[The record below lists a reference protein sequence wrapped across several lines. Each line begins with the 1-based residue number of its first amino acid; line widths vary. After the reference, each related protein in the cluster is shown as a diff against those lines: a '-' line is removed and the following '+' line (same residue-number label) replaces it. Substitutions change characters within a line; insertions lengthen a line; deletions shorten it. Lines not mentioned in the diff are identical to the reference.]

1 MRSDEWH
8 AAIAMPAKL
17 ARAAVLLTFVS
28 IPALAATIDAE
39 LFDRGSEL
47 AYRKALAPT
56 AESRRLNP
64 ETVTRA
70 RRLANRLVVS
80 AVNMDAEAK
89 RLNWAVNVVSGV
101 VPDVRIFP
109 GGRIIVTDGLVDR
122 TGLADEELSA
132 IIAYAFAHSLLRHDV
147 SRVVAPAQNASAD
160 PNRVTLDYMEAVST
174 AVRDLQFTPAEIAA
188 ADRTSVEMLARAAY
202 DPRSAA
208 NAWRRLKTG
217 GKGLVERSPVT
228 DERLAAMEAAARGFV
243 TLYEETRARA
253 EAYARSQRP
262 RAPPRITGQPQRD
275 PFTR

>member
-1 MRSDEWH
+1 MH
-8 AAIAMPAKL
+8 PML
-17 ARAAVLLTFVS
+17 ARAAALVLTLAPLAAS
-28 IPALAATIDAE
+28 AATIDAE
-39 LFDRGSEL
+39 MFDRGSDL

-56 AESRRLNP
+56 PESRRLNP

-70 RRLANRLVVS
+70 RRIANRLVVS
-80 AVNMDAEAK
+80 AVNMNADAK
-89 RLNWAVNVVSGV
+89 RLDWAVNVVSGA

-122 TGLADEELSA
+122 AGLADDELGA
-132 IIAYAFAHSLLRHDV
+132 VIAYAFAHSLLRHDA
-147 SRVVAPAQNASAD
+147 SRVAAPAQNASAD
-160 PNRVTLDYMEAVST
+160 PNRVMLDYADAVT
-174 AVRDLQFTPAEIAA
+174 AAMRDLRFTPAEIAA
-188 ADRTSVEMLARAAY
+188 ADHASIEMLARAAY

-208 NAWRRLKTG
+208 NAWRRLQGG

-228 DERLAAMEAAARGFV
+228 DERLAAIDAAARNSV

-262 RAPPRITGQPQRD
+262 RAPPRITGQPQRSD

>member
-1 MRSDEWH
+1 MHDMLVR
-8 AAIAMPAKL
+8 AAILFMMFAAPA
-17 ARAAVLLTFVS
+17 AS
-28 IPALAATIDAE
+28 AATIDAE
-39 LFDRGSEL
+39 AFERGSEM

-56 AESRRLNP
+56 AESRRLKP

-70 RRLANRLVVS
+70 RRIANRLVVS
-80 AVNMDAEAK
+80 AVNIDAEAK

-109 GGRIIVTDGLVDR
+109 GGRIILTDGLVDR
-122 TGLADEELSA
+122 AGLADEELGA
-132 IIAYAFAHSLLRHDV
+132 VIAYAFSHSMLRHDA
-147 SRVVAPAQNASAD
+147 SRVVAPQSASAD
-160 PNRVTLDYMEAVST
+160 PNRVLLDYADAVS
-174 AVRDLQFTPAEIAA
+174 AAMRDLQFTPAEIVA
-188 ADRTSVEMLARAAY
+188 ADRASIEMLARAAY

-228 DERLAAMEAAARGFV
+228 DERMAALEAAARGSV

-262 RAPPRITGQPQRD
+262 RAPPRITGQPQRSD
-275 PFTR
+275 PFSR